1 MLRSSRRSFWT
12 GKTRSKARALG
23 PRISLSAILVW
34 PECTTSSGRRRRA
47 RRNIA
52 EARGLVYRLIRI
64 DRESYM
70 PYPDDIRDDRVCIEI
85 DNGKVSKAKI
95 T

>member
-1 MLRSSRRSFWT
+1 MAGVNDFIGQTKKGSQ
-12 GKTRSKARALG
+12 
-23 PRISLSAILVW
+23 
-34 PECTTSSGRRRRA
+34 
-47 RRNIA
+47 NIA